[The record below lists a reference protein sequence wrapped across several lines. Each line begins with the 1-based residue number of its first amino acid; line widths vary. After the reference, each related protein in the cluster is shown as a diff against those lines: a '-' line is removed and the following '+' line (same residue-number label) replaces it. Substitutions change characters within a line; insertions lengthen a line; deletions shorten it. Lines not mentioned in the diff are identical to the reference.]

1 MTLRP
6 IVRQEG
12 FSLVELLVALLVC
25 MLLTGAVAGL
35 MPPARAAFD
44 TVPASIDLHQRARAG
59 LDQLTSVVRSAGA
72 NVGAAD
78 GLGAF
83 ASLMPVVV
91 PMASP
96 EDNGD
101 DGEFGA
107 VFVVSVV
114 PGGSQGRLD
123 RDQPGRSAVLTLSAA
138 PACPQL
144 SDVCGFR
151 PGVVAAIV
159 DGRGRFDV
167 FVVTATN
174 AATRQ
179 LTPAAPLTMAYPEGS
194 LVVEVNANRF
204 ALATQPDG
212 SRSLVRELGT
222 GVAQPIVDGVSRL
235 GFVPWGEAGAP
246 EVRWDGLSGWA
257 SYGPPPLSP
266 VLLDPQNELPPGE
279 TCATS
284 YVDFEP
290 QTRLATIGERDAIVT
305 LAPADFQDGP
315 WCTGD
320 TEDGR
325 YDADLYR
332 LRRLDVWLR
341 AEVLSAAFRGP
352 AGLLFGRAGS
362 ARDPIRWVPDMTV
375 KISIALRNA
384 S

>member
-1 MTLRP
+1 
-6 IVRQEG
+6 
-12 FSLVELLVALLVC
+12 
-25 MLLTGAVAGL
+25 
-35 MPPARAAFD
+35 
-44 TVPASIDLHQRARAG
+44 
-59 LDQLTSVVRSAGA
+59 VVRSAGA

-83 ASLMPVVV
+83 ANLMPVVV